1 MGLKEL
7 VHVTPL
13 LKAHP
18 NAQNNAWET
27 VAALL
32 LASNYSIIITVTL
45 YYNNNNK
52 HCYFSSSECYHF
64 PIPEVPEFS
73 WFTMSTLG
81 ISVIFS
87 QYIQAKGN
95 T

>member
-13 LKAHP
+13 LKAHQMLRIMP
-18 NAQNNAWET
+18 GKL
-27 VAALL
+27 V
-32 LASNYSIIITVTL
+32 SNYGIIITVTL
-45 YYNNNNK
+45 YHNNNNK
-52 HCYFSSSECYHF
+52 HCYFSSSEYYHF
-64 PIPEVPEFS
+64 PIPEVPECS

>member
-27 VAALL
+27 SSITV
-32 LASNYSIIITVTL
+32 SNYGIIITVTL
-45 YYNNNNK
+45 YHINNNM
-52 HCYFSSSECYHF
+52 HCYFSSSEYYHF
-64 PIPEVPEFS
+64 PIPEVPELS
-73 WFTMSTLG
+73 WFTMSTPG